1 MQIADTPIKRTWLS
15 ELSNEDRVTFVQSL
29 QERRLALQ
37 KIYEAGKKAKEDKA
51 NEKQAL
57 TIEKSLKKFEVLS
70 TKINQDLEKLERISV
85 DIQAMRLVLGDFD

>member
-1 MQIADTPIKRTWLS
+1 MQIADTPIKRTWLN

-51 NEKQAL
+51 DEKQAL

>member
-70 TKINQDLEKLERISV
+70 AKINQDLEKLERISV